1 MIMPRK
7 KLTEAEKER
16 LMEIEARSKE
26 SLTFEEVG
34 LLLNACDVL
43 KERALLELDIETG
56 IRREDVVGIEL
67 MNVKLDEMTILFW
80 EEKKDY
86 PHTVFLSNEVIT
98 TLKMYIN
105 TLPKGERFLFPA
117 EKGSGKHMSGRHA
130 YNVLQRN
137 VEKAGI
143 KKHLEFHAL
152 RRTFVRLSKLMGR
165 DMKFVMEQTN
175 DTARTLVEEYEGY
188 SIDDMKKLMERD
200 SILKRVHKGQ
210 PKTNDAIKKKIDEQ
224 IEFLQFLKEEIDK
237 F

>member
-1 MIMPRK
+1 MPRK
-7 KLTEAEKER
+7 KLTDAEKEH

-26 SLTFEEVG
+26 SLTFDEIG
-34 LLLNACDVL
+34 LLLNACVVL

-67 MNVKLDEMTILFW
+67 MNVKLDE
-80 EEKKDY
+80 
-86 PHTVFLSNEVIT
+86 
-98 TLKMYIN
+98 
-105 TLPKGERFLFPA
+105 RFLFPA
-117 EKGSGKHMSGRHA
+117 EKGTGKHMSGRHA

-165 DMKFVMEQTN
+165 DMKFVMQQTN
-175 DTARTLVEEYEGY
+175 DTARTLIDEYEGY
-188 SIDDMKKLMERD
+188 SIDDMKKMMERD

-224 IEFLQFLKEEIDK
+224 IEFLEFLKGEIDK
-237 F
+237 S